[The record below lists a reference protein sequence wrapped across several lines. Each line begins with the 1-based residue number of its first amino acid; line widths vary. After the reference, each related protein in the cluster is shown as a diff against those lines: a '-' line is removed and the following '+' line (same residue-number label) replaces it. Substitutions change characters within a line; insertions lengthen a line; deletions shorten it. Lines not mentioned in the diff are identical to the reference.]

1 MTIQPFD
8 VVVLVHDVP
17 THHLRRGDVGAV
29 VEVYGPDALAVE
41 FVAASGG
48 TQALVTLKPSDVR
61 ASGDRDVLAV
71 RPVA

>member
-1 MTIQPFD
+1 MNIQPLD

-17 THHLRRGDVGAV
+17 AHHLRRRDVGAV

-41 FVAASGG
+41 LVAASGR
-48 TQALVTLKPSDVR
+48 TQALVTLRSLDGR
-61 ASGDRDVLAV
+61 ASNDRDVLAV